1 MAHTKAQAIKC
12 FELCCDLTSK
22 YCSIN
27 LVIFDSRTQNVVI
40 LAGEEIIIEIRSNG
54 EWRFV

>member
-1 MAHTKAQAIKC
+1 MARTNAQAIKC

-27 LVIFDSRTQNVVI
+27 LVIFDSRSQNVVI
-40 LAGEEIIIEIRSNG
+40 LAGEEIIIEISSNG
-54 EWRFV
+54 AWRFV

>member
-1 MAHTKAQAIKC
+1 MGHTNAQAIKC

>member
-1 MAHTKAQAIKC
+1 MLTTAQAIRC

-22 YCSIN
+22 YRSIN
-27 LVIFDSRTQNVVI
+27 LVTLDNRTANVVI
-40 LAGEEIIIEIRSNG
+40 LAGEEIIIEIRTNG

>member
-1 MAHTKAQAIKC
+1 MGHTNAQAVKC
-12 FELCCDLTSK
+12 FELCCELTSK

-27 LVIFDSRTQNVVI
+27 LVTFDSRSQNVVI

>member
-1 MAHTKAQAIKC
+1 MGHTTAQAIKC
-12 FELCCDLTSK
+12 FELCCELTSK

-27 LVIFDSRTQNVVI
+27 LVTFDIRSQNVVI

>member
-1 MAHTKAQAIKC
+1 MSHTTAQAVKC
-12 FELCCDLTSK
+12 FELCCELTNK
-22 YCSIN
+22 YRSIN
-27 LVIFDSRTQNVVI
+27 LVTFDSRSSNVVI

>member
-1 MAHTKAQAIKC
+1 MGYTTAQALKC
-12 FELCCDLTSK
+12 FELCCELTSK

-27 LVIFDSRTQNVVI
+27 LVTFDRRSSNVVL